1 VDWRDDQATG
11 LRRLFVRGAVPVAAV
26 AGTDADAAVIALA
39 RACADVGERVLIL
52 DRSRGAIAAQAG
64 VRARHELWHVLEGD
78 ATAEMAL
85 VRVGDDVTL
94 LAAARGLDLLAAGRD
109 DWRDGV
115 TAALGRFA
123 ATFDTWIVHG
133 LPPARTGCARPI
145 FMVNPTRA
153 GVTDA
158 YARIKALAASQG
170 RRRFGIAAARI
181 ADAGAGE
188 AMFAS
193 LAATAKRFL
202 GVELGYCGQWPA
214 AGAALDRL
222 RAALATTDA
231 DDHVAAA

>member
-1 VDWRDDQATG
+1 MTARDDQATG
-11 LRRLFVRGAVPVAAV
+11 LRRLFARGATPVGAI
-26 AGTDADAAVIALA
+26 AGTDADAATVALA

-52 DRSRGAIAAQAG
+52 DRSRGAVAAHAG
-64 VRARHELWHVLEGD
+64 TRARHELWHVLEGD

-85 VRVGDDVTL
+85 LRIADDVTL
-94 LAAARGLDLLAAGRD
+94 LPAARGLDLLAAGRD

-115 TAALGRFA
+115 AAALGRFA

-133 LPPARTGCARPI
+133 LPPAATGCARPI

-170 RRRFGIAAARI
+170 RSRFGIVAARV
-181 ADAGAGE
+181 AESRAGE
-188 AMFAS
+188 AMFTS

-202 GVELGYCGQWPA
+202 GVELALCGQWPA
-214 AGAALDRL
+214 DGAALDRL
-222 RAALATTDA
+222 RAALAVTDG
-231 DDHVAAA
+231 DDHAAAA